1 MKKLYNKL
9 RPGYSQDDRGVPLVP
24 EQQSGRFPARVIK
37 SKAPPA
43 PVNPHIERGTQ
54 SASFEGLPLE
64 LKYEIFQRLASLP
77 SLNAIVHASPS
88 YHEAYRARRQSILA
102 RVLSQD
108 IGHDVLFETNAV
120 AMALTIDKK
129 DRIEIRRFIKDY
141 KNASQEAATVSLEGF
156 SLRHIVTLS
165 QVQFAVRFA
174 VKGFC
179 QTTLSRHPL
188 SGEKSEQFTP
198 LSSNEAR
205 RIKRAFYRLEL
216 FSTIFS
222 QQRSFDVR
230 KKLDCMD
237 MCHLFLNHFP
247 PWEVEEIACVRD
259 YIIDRYK
266 QLFAKYADELARP
279 RPQKSPE
286 DSSGDE
292 QPFLGNP
299 AGHVLSV
306 QLC

>member
-1 MKKLYNKL
+1 MKKLYGRL
-9 RPGYSQDDRGVPLVP
+9 RPGCPKDDGGVPLVP

-37 SKAPPA
+37 SKSPPTPA
-43 PVNPHIERGTQ
+43 NPHIERGTQ
-54 SASFEGLPLE
+54 STSLEGLPLE
-64 LKYEIFQRLASLP
+64 LKYEIFQRLAGLP

-88 YHEAYRARRQSILA
+88 YHKAYRARRQSILVK
-102 RVLSQD
+102 VLSQE
-108 IGHDVLFETNAV
+108 IGQGVLFEANAI

-129 DRIEIRRFIKDY
+129 DGTEIRRFVDNY
-141 KNASQEAATVSLEGF
+141 KNVRREAATVSLEEF

-179 QTTLSRHPL
+179 QATLSGHPM
-188 SGEKSEQFTP
+188 SGEKQEHFTP
-198 LSSNEAR
+198 PSSNEAR
-205 RIKRAFYRLEL
+205 RINRAFYRLEL
-216 FSTIFS
+216 FSMIFS
-222 QQRSFDVR
+222 QPNLEVR
-230 KKLDCMD
+230 KRLDCMD
-237 MCHLFLNHFP
+237 MCHLFLNQFP

-259 YIIDRYK
+259 YIIDRYR

-279 RPQKSPE
+279 RPQKPPE

-292 QPFLGNP
+292 QPFLGNS

-306 QLC
+306 HFC